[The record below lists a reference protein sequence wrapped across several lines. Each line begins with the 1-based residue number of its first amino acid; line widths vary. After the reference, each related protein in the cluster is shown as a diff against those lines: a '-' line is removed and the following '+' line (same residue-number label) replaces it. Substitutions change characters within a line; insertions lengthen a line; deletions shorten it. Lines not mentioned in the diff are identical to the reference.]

1 MGWHSLMAANSK
13 PLLVAII
20 LTLSAC
26 AENVQPEPTSE
37 PGVTRSEKAMP
48 PGFLDE
54 PPPPPTSATAILS
67 GGILLLPDGSEVV
80 DSLVVI
86 TDGDLIAWGTRGDVD
101 VPNDS
106 IGFDLRGKWIEPVLW
121 QAQQPA
127 VLRVADQDPRL
138 DAFSDNYVGG
148 YENGTLTLPDPE
160 D

>member
-13 PLLVAII
+13 PLLVVII

-37 PGVTRSEKAMP
+37 LGVIRSEKAMP

-80 DSLVVI
+80 DSLVVVS
-86 TDGDLIAWGTRGDVD
+86 GSPQSCVGSRGWPLAVTEDPLPVAVALHDV
-101 VPNDS
+101 
-106 IGFDLRGKWIEPVLW
+106 
-121 QAQQPA
+121 
-127 VLRVADQDPRL
+127 
-138 DAFSDNYVGG
+138 VGG
-148 YENGTLTLPDPE
+148 QAHLSVVALCDATG
-160 D
+160 